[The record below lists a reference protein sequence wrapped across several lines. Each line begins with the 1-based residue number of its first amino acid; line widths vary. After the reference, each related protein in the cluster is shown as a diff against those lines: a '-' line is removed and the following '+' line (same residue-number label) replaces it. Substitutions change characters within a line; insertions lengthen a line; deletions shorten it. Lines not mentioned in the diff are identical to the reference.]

1 MCNPENIQ
9 ILKMRNPENNENQK
23 LILGQILNMKSRR
36 EATYVQESIDHNIT
50 NRCSLN
56 IQLAV

>member
-9 ILKMRNPENNENQK
+9 ILKMCNPENIEILKMCNPENNENQK

-36 EATYVQESIDHNIT
+36 EATYVQESIDHK
-50 NRCSLN
+50 R
-56 IQLAV
+56 